1 MKRFSAI
8 IFDLDGVLID
18 SSPAHETAYSQVLA
32 PFAKVSWSYHD
43 IAGMRTDEAIRNIL
57 ARAKVQ
63 LPAYEVDRLV
73 LEKRRIAHQILK
85 DTKPIS
91 PGCEEVVKKLSQD
104 YTLAIGTS
112 ASRRQL
118 ELFFAISG
126 VGKYFRLSISGDEVE
141 RAKPDP
147 EIYSA
152 VATRLRV
159 PPEDCVVIED
169 SMAGIESATKAGMST
184 IWMDRNEF
192 KLPKKYTVE
201 ATVKTLKELE
211 AHL

>member
-18 SSPAHETAYSQVLA
+18 SSPAHQKAYAQILA

-57 ARAKVQ
+57 SRAKVQ

-73 LEKRRIAHQILK
+73 LEKRRLAHQYLK
-85 DTKPIS
+85 ETKPIS
-91 PGCEEVVKKLSQD
+91 VGCEEVVKKLSQD
-104 YTLAIGTS
+104 YQLAIGTS

-126 VGKYFRLSISGDEVE
+126 VGKYFRLSVSGDEVE

-147 EIYSA
+147 EIYLT
-152 VATRLRV
+152 VATKLKT

-169 SMAGIESATKAGMST
+169 SIAGLDAATGAGMST
-184 IWMDRNEF
+184 IWMDRGEF
-192 KLPKKYTVE
+192 QLPQKYSVLG
-201 ATVKTLKELE
+201 TVKTLREIE
-211 AHL
+211 ANL